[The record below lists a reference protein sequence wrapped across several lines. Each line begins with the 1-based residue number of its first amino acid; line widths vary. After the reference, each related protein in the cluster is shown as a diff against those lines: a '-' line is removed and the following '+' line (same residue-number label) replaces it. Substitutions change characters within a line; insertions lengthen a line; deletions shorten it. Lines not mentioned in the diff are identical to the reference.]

1 MTGKLEHETPDL
13 TPDNVGPAERQEDH
27 FAKDTNVPGD
37 WPHTIDVTILPLVDE
52 PSDPENAF
60 LHAQPSL
67 PPHASNDID
76 LSGLPSND
84 VEEVAV
90 IFVDEQIAPAGRARS
105 TRKKPVMDK
114 IDAYE
119 IVIETRDHSG
129 ALPNMF
135 TVGGWIIN
143 NGDTPWDGNHALGI
157 RNFKDADGNI
167 IPNCEFRGKLNA
179 FPVRPKQEAQ
189 FSITIAPADLPRGAV
204 TCEID
209 MVNEGAYW
217 FNERGAASLT
227 VPLSGFH
234 NANSRN
240 DAIAELVKASRSAN
254 DDERRKLAVLAQVL
268 RSYDF
273 LGYEGIARLGQM
285 IRMRLSGKSYR
296 QPVISSTTTST
307 MQRRNRER
315 RQSAYFESFAAKFGN
330 FRNGLPT
337 DPVEYVD
344 LFKRMVQDSNSFFRN
359 SAPPLPP
366 RLTQWLNS
374 RALPA
379 QLSSMPVSRSMI
391 ATLDDNMAIHFN
403 RHQDFLN
410 LMWRYITSV
419 MIDHNLPVSL
429 VPDPVVRAYATS
441 PESCDDE
448 EAFPQ
453 QTGFMARLLNDD
465 AGYQSRYDATL
476 AAGRCAYAFDLLL
489 LGLENEARRLFV
501 GQSILDWM
509 TQPIGPSI
517 AVSPFEILVMAN
529 LGGRSLGYITT
540 HDQAVAPEIAAL
552 RASYDWLPAPE
563 LPDNYPLRVIG
574 RARSSSGLGTNMRMT
589 LAALDSVGIDVET
602 VNTDSDM
609 VIPPRGNGRSFDRP
623 IEIYHLN
630 CDEIPALVSRYS
642 THARPDSYR
651 IGFALWESS
660 VMPEQHRGGATL
672 MDELWVPTTYLQEVY
687 HNAGF
692 ANVHVMG
699 KGIDLGPVERLDRS
713 TYGIHE
719 DDFVFVTSFDID
731 SWVER
736 KNPAAVVD
744 AFARAFPNDPNV
756 RLVVKTTGIF
766 SHPGDRTGQIARVL
780 AAADADP
787 RILLVNERMPFPKY
801 LGLIE
806 MADALISAHRSEGF
820 GYLPAYAMLLSRL
833 VIVTNHSGTEDFC
846 TEETSYPVASKL
858 TPIAPGDFVYDAPG
872 ACWAEIDVEEL
883 AKTMQKVRHDP
894 IDAERRAK
902 AGYELVSQRYSME
915 ALAQR
920 YKERLD
926 EIAG

>member
-1 MTGKLEHETPDL
+1 M
-13 TPDNVGPAERQEDH
+13 
-27 FAKDTNVPGD
+27 
-37 WPHTIDVTILPLVDE
+37 
-52 PSDPENAF
+52 
-60 LHAQPSL
+60 
-67 PPHASNDID
+67 
-76 LSGLPSND
+76 
-84 VEEVAV
+84 
-90 IFVDEQIAPAGRARS
+90 
-105 TRKKPVMDK
+105 
-114 IDAYE
+114 
-119 IVIETRDHSG
+119 
-129 ALPNMF
+129 
-135 TVGGWIIN
+135 
-143 NGDTPWDGNHALGI
+143 
-157 RNFKDADGNI
+157 
-167 IPNCEFRGKLNA
+167 NA

-268 RSYDF
+268 RNYDF

-429 VPDPVVRAYATS
+429 VPDPVIRAYATS

-465 AGYQSRYDATL
+465 AGYQSRYDAPLPQPESFEVYPNRDSYPFMEDYRFDPAWKVRDFVRGTIRLNGWADAWAPVFREIETLEGPAGEARLAEMAAEFL
-476 AAGRCAYAFDLLL
+476 AANAYAPGEPD
-489 LGLENEARRLFV
+489 RVILFV
-501 GQSILDWM
+501 SLR
-509 TQPIGPSI
+509 
-517 AVSPFEILVMAN
+517 AER
-529 LGGRSLGYITT
+529 GGRAVFHETWAMDAWGDARGTAMGRLVSVPVSL
-540 HDQAVAPEIAAL
+540 AVESVL
-552 RASYDWLPAPE
+552 
-563 LPDNYPLRVIG
+563 
-574 RARSSSGLGTNMRMT
+574 AR
-589 LAALDSVGIDVET
+589 
-602 VNTDSDM
+602 
-609 VIPPRGNGRSFDRP
+609 
-623 IEIYHLN
+623 
-630 CDEIPALVSRYS
+630 EIPAGV
-642 THARPDSYR
+642 HAAPHEPRLLAR
-651 IGFALWESS
+651 WLGEVARLA
-660 VMPEQHRGGATL
+660 Q
-672 MDELWVPTTYLQEVY
+672 YLQ
-687 HNAGF
+687 
-692 ANVHVMG
+692 
-699 KGIDLGPVERLDRS
+699 R
-713 TYGIHE
+713 
-719 DDFVFVTSFDID
+719 
-731 SWVER
+731 
-736 KNPAAVVD
+736 VD
-744 AFARAFPNDPNV
+744 
-756 RLVVKTTGIF
+756 
-766 SHPGDRTGQIARVL
+766 H
-780 AAADADP
+780 
-787 RILLVNERMPFPKY
+787 
-801 LGLIE
+801 
-806 MADALISAHRSEGF
+806 
-820 GYLPAYAMLLSRL
+820 
-833 VIVTNHSGTEDFC
+833 
-846 TEETSYPVASKL
+846 L
-858 TPIAPGDFVYDAPG
+858 T
-872 ACWAEIDVEEL
+872 
-883 AKTMQKVRHDP
+883 
-894 IDAERRAK
+894 
-902 AGYELVSQRYSME
+902 
-915 ALAQR
+915 
-920 YKERLD
+920 
-926 EIAG
+926 

>member
-1 MTGKLEHETPDL
+1 M
-13 TPDNVGPAERQEDH
+13 
-27 FAKDTNVPGD
+27 
-37 WPHTIDVTILPLVDE
+37 
-52 PSDPENAF
+52 
-60 LHAQPSL
+60 
-67 PPHASNDID
+67 
-76 LSGLPSND
+76 
-84 VEEVAV
+84 
-90 IFVDEQIAPAGRARS
+90 
-105 TRKKPVMDK
+105 
-114 IDAYE
+114 
-119 IVIETRDHSG
+119 
-129 ALPNMF
+129 
-135 TVGGWIIN
+135 
-143 NGDTPWDGNHALGI
+143 
-157 RNFKDADGNI
+157 
-167 IPNCEFRGKLNA
+167 NA

-268 RSYDF
+268 RNYDF

-429 VPDPVVRAYATS
+429 VPDPVIRAYATS

-465 AGYQSRYDATL
+465 AGYQSRYDAPL

-501 GQSILDWM
+501 GQSILA
-509 TQPIGPSI
+509 G
-517 AVSPFEILVMAN
+517 SPFEAFMVKD
-529 LGGRSLGYITT
+529 GV
-540 HDQAVAPEIAAL
+540 D
-552 RASYDWLPAPE
+552 
-563 LPDNYPLRVIG
+563 
-574 RARSSSGLGTNMRMT
+574 GTM
-589 LAALDSVGIDVET
+589 VEG
-602 VNTDSDM
+602 M
-609 VIPPRGNGRSFDRP
+609 K
-623 IEIYHLN
+623 L
-630 CDEIPALVSRYS
+630 S
-642 THARPDSYR
+642 T
-651 IGFALWESS
+651 
-660 VMPEQHRGGATL
+660 
-672 MDELWVPTTYLQEVY
+672 
-687 HNAGF
+687 
-692 ANVHVMG
+692 
-699 KGIDLGPVERLDRS
+699 
-713 TYGIHE
+713 
-719 DDFVFVTSFDID
+719 
-731 SWVER
+731 
-736 KNPAAVVD
+736 
-744 AFARAFPNDPNV
+744 
-756 RLVVKTTGIF
+756 
-766 SHPGDRTGQIARVL
+766 
-780 AAADADP
+780 
-787 RILLVNERMPFPKY
+787 
-801 LGLIE
+801 
-806 MADALISAHRSEGF
+806 
-820 GYLPAYAMLLSRL
+820 
-833 VIVTNHSGTEDFC
+833 
-846 TEETSYPVASKL
+846 
-858 TPIAPGDFVYDAPG
+858 
-872 ACWAEIDVEEL
+872 
-883 AKTMQKVRHDP
+883 
-894 IDAERRAK
+894 
-902 AGYELVSQRYSME
+902 
-915 ALAQR
+915 
-920 YKERLD
+920 
-926 EIAG
+926 